1 MEAHET
7 AESYD
12 PTRYE
17 RPSVTVDVVIFTLLN
32 QELHVLLVQRRRWP
46 YDGYWAIPGGF
57 INMDES
63 LESAALRE
71 LEEET
76 GVRDVYLEQLYTFG
90 GVGRDPRTRVISVA
104 YIALVRSDAQPIR
117 VSDESTDVRWFAVR
131 ELPTELAFDHDQIL
145 AYAISRLRS
154 KLEYTTLAFQLLPEV
169 FSILELKHIYEQIL
183 GEKLDKG
190 NFYRKIKE
198 AGLLEETA
206 LMREGRG
213 RPTRLWRF
221 KPDRASDKQF
231 VFRWREDRTTLG
243 GGRSQESGDQ
253 RATCDETSALL
264 TSVSKGSAQRP
275 TVANDRRVFLCGL
288 RAF

>member
-1 MEAHET
+1 MQERPET
-7 AESYD
+7 YD

-17 RPSVTVDVVIFTLLN
+17 RPSVTVDVVIFTLIS
-32 QELHVLLVQRRRWP
+32 QELHVLLVQRRHWP
-46 YDGYWAIPGGF
+46 FDGFWAIPGGF
-57 INMDES
+57 INMNES
-63 LESAALRE
+63 LRDAARRE

-90 GVGRDPRTRVISVA
+90 EVGRDPRTRVLSVA
-104 YIALVRSDAQPIR
+104 YIAIVRADAQKIR
-117 VSDESTDVRWFAVR
+117 ASDESLDVRWFPVR
-131 ELPTELAFDHDQIL
+131 DLPEHIAFDHDEIL

-198 AGLLEETA
+198 SDLLEETT
-206 LMREGRG
+206 LTREGRG

-221 KPDRASDKQF
+221 RPERAGDKQF
-231 VFRWREDRTTLG
+231 VFRWREDR
-243 GGRSQESGDQ
+243 
-253 RATCDETSALL
+253 
-264 TSVSKGSAQRP
+264 K
-275 TVANDRRVFLCGL
+275 
-288 RAF
+288 